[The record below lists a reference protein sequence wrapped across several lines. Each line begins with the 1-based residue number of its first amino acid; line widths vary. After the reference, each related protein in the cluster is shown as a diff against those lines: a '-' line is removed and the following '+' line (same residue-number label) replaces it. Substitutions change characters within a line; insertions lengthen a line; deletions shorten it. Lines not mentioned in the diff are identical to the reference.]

1 MPSLTFGQNPLN
13 IEGDYPDQYLLTL
26 LGFIDNHLSALERHA
41 SVNEVLITSD
51 RDDGAAIYNIP
62 HFPINITLYQ
72 DGDFNLYHTTGI
84 HYTLRD
90 HHLSSDDPEF
100 TALYQYTYPGS
111 DNTILLTP
119 QDRDTISHAV
129 KARVFRMVHK

>member
-1 MPSLTFGQNPLN
+1 MLSLEQNKCLSV
-13 IEGDYPDQYLLTL
+13 L
-26 LGFIDNHLSALERHA
+26 LGLIDKHLSALERHA
-41 SVNEVLITSD
+41 SVNQVLITID
-51 RDDGAAIYNIP
+51 RDVDATIYNIP

-100 TALYQYTYPGS
+100 TTLYQNAYPGGDDS
-111 DNTILLTP
+111 IELTP
-119 QDRDTISHAV
+119 RDREVLSHDV
-129 KARVFRMVHK
+129 KTRVFKMVDKEK